1 MGETLVSKEMKEI
14 VGKIM
19 RKSISF
25 PITSSDIRKWAIAV
39 YYPKVP
45 PRIYWD
51 EEYASNTIFGGIVAP
66 EEFNPFAWATQTPS
80 LKDPRISQT
89 AFSELELGVNP
100 PKYSAFILTEIKT
113 SYGNKR
119 MFPGDVI
126 KSEHKISDYFERK
139 GARGHMLYTTIK
151 NIFKNQNDE
160 FIKSVD
166 SVFVRY

>member
-1 MGETLVSKEMKEI
+1 MNKTLISKEMNEI
-14 VGKIM
+14 IGKVM
-19 RKSISF
+19 RTSISF

-39 YYPKVP
+39 YYPKTP

-51 EEYASNTIFGGIVAP
+51 EEYASKTIFGGIVAP

-80 LKDPRISQT
+80 LEDPKIFQT
-89 AFSELELGVNP
+89 AFSESELGVSP

-126 KSEHKISDYFERK
+126 KSEHKISDPFERK
-139 GARGHMLYTTIK
+139 GAKGDMLYTTVT
-151 NIFKNQNDE
+151 NILKNQNDE
-160 FIKSVD
+160 FIKNID